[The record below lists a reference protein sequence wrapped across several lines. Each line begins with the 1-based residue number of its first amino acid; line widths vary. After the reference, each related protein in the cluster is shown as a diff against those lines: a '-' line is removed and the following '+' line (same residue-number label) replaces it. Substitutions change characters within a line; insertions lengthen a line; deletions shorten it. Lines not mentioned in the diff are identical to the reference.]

1 VSTRLIFVRHGQT
14 DSNVEGRSQGRRE
27 VPLNGFGRRQAEAL
41 GRRLAPMALSAIV
54 SSASTRAHDT
64 ALVIAGVAGVAGLEV
79 QLDDRLGELHQGE
92 LDGLVGEEMRAA
104 HPEFMQRWRDDDP
117 ADLRLPGGETM
128 REAQTR
134 MVEAVSD
141 AIHARRGGAIAF
153 VSHNLALRAFYCHA
167 LGVPLAAFRRLR
179 HDVAALAV
187 IDSNDDGT
195 FFVVNLN
202 ERCHLEDP
210 HAGPLDAGAAASRR

>member
-1 VSTRLIFVRHGQT
+1 VPTRLIFVRHGQT
-14 DSNVEGRSQGRRE
+14 DSNVEGRSQGRRD
-27 VPLNGFGRRQAEAL
+27 VPLNDFGRRQGAAL

-54 SSASTRAHDT
+54 SSRSARAHDT
-64 ALVIAGVAGVAGLEV
+64 ALAIGGVAGLDV
-79 QLDDRLGELHQGE
+79 QVDERLGELHQGE
-92 LDGLVGEEMRAA
+92 LDGLIGDEMRLA
-104 HPEFMQRWRDDDP
+104 HPEFMQRWREDDP
-117 ADLRLPGGETM
+117 ADLRVPGGETL

-141 AIHARRGGAIAF
+141 AIHAHRGGAIVF

-167 LGVPLAAFRRLR
+167 FGVPLAAFRRLR

-202 ERCHLEDP
+202 ERCHLDDP
-210 HAGPLDAGAAASRR
+210 RGEPLDAKADAVRP

>member
-1 VSTRLIFVRHGQT
+1 MPTRLIFVRHGQT
-14 DSNVEGRSQGRRE
+14 DSNVEGRSQGRRD
-27 VPLNGFGRRQAEAL
+27 VPLNDLGRRQGGAL
-41 GRRLAPMALSAIV
+41 GERLAPMALSAIV
-54 SSASTRAHDT
+54 SSPSMRAHDT
-64 ALVIAGVAGVAGLEV
+64 ALAIAGIAGLGV
-79 QLDDRLGELHQGE
+79 TLDERLGELHQGE
-92 LDGLVGEEMRAA
+92 LDGLIGEEMRAA

-117 ADLRLPGGETM
+117 ADLRIPGGETL
-128 REAQTR
+128 REAQAR
-134 MVEAVSD
+134 MIESVSD
-141 AIHARRGGAIAF
+141 AIHTHRGGAIAF

-167 LGVPLAAFRRLR
+167 FGVPLASYRRLR

-210 HAGPLDAGAAASRR
+210 RTEPLDTAADSVRR